1 MRKFIG
7 MITLQGLLLCSN
19 MVSAAS
25 EEAAERIA
33 AGKKLLEQGR
43 VEAAISE
50 FQKASNIDPKYGA
63 AQLNLGHAYERAN
76 RNDEAIDAYRKSIE
90 LEPRNFYAR
99 NNLGVLY
106 SKKGMY
112 DQAIIEF
119 QDALNN
125 DPRNAM
131 ALKNLEIAKK
141 NKAAMQERE
150 TVIARAEKQVEA
162 KPNDPTPA
170 YQLARV
176 YATYGKK
183 EVAIEWLAKAIE
195 KGYKDFAYVKTD
207 PAFTNL
213 REERDFQLLLLK
225 E

>member
-1 MRKFIG
+1 MRKVIG
-7 MITLQGLLLCSN
+7 LITLHGLLLCSN
-19 MVSAAS
+19 LVSAAS

-43 VEAAISE
+43 VEAAIGE
-50 FQKASNIDPKYGA
+50 FQKASTIDPKYGA

-106 SKKGMY
+106 SNKGMY
-112 DQAIIEF
+112 DQAIVEF
-119 QDALNN
+119 QDALKS

-150 TVIARAEKQVEA
+150 TVIARAEKEVEA
-162 KPNDPTPA
+162 KPNDPTSA

-183 EVAIEWLAKAIE
+183 ETAIEWLGKAIE

-213 REERDFQLLLLK
+213 REERDFQLLLLR